1 MALNVGPD
9 FKQRWLNVPDAVRQA
24 FIDDLSR
31 VCDVLKPETG
41 LHSWIEQDQRA
52 QAVSTQRI
60 EQAYADL
67 KAQLIEE
74 ARIRKQQAL
83 EKSLA
88 DKRAAQEAYEESL
101 KKDEIRQFNEQTQA
115 LNVMRQSVDQEI
127 SSYTARYEKTPEQA
141 LDYAKGKFGI
151 DDSQILSE
159 LESVRLRLEL
169 EAETL
174 IEESVASYRSK
185 LQAAAQEEIDYILK
199 NSNFS
204 DEVVSNST

>member
-9 FKQRWLNVPDAVRQA
+9 FKQRWLNVPDSVRQA

-88 DKRAAQEAYEESL
+88 DKRAAQEAYAESL
-101 KKDEIRQFNEQTQA
+101 KKDEILIIIPICYLAGAEYTTERPIITPHYF
-115 LNVMRQSVDQEI
+115 QEC
-127 SSYTARYEKTPEQA
+127 K
-141 LDYAKGKFGI
+141 D
-151 DDSQILSE
+151 
-159 LESVRLRLEL
+159 VHCM
-169 EAETL
+169 TL
-174 IEESVASYRSK
+174 Y
-185 LQAAAQEEIDYILK
+185 
-199 NSNFS
+199 
-204 DEVVSNST
+204 

>member
-88 DKRAAQEAYEESL
+88 DKRAAQEAYAESL
-101 KKDEIRQFNEQTQA
+101 KKRRNP
-115 LNVMRQSVDQEI
+115 SVQ
-127 SSYTARYEKTPEQA
+127 
-141 LDYAKGKFGI
+141 
-151 DDSQILSE
+151 
-159 LESVRLRLEL
+159 
-169 EAETL
+169 
-174 IEESVASYRSK
+174 
-185 LQAAAQEEIDYILK
+185 
-199 NSNFS
+199 
-204 DEVVSNST
+204 